1 MILFI
6 ILEHSREMYELV
18 VEPDTQ
24 EELESSQY
32 NIPADTGEST
42 HSHDSYVR
50 EIHETHYSELI

>member
-24 EELESSQY
+24 EDLESSQY
-32 NIPADTGEST
+32 NIPVDT
-42 HSHDSYVR
+42 VKA
-50 EIHETHYSELI
+50 LIRTTLM